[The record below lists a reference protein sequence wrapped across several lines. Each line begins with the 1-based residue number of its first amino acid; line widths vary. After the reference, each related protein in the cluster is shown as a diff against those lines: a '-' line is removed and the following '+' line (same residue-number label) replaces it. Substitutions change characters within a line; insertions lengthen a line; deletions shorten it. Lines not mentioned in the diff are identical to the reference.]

1 MRPLAGLAVVSRA
14 KISCALAFGTLAL
27 PTPALA
33 AQFLYTITGNLVLD
47 ELTYDELQLFGPA
60 LGPTFSAALVVDD
73 AVPHAAYSYG
83 ATGSSAT
90 GGGIQGT
97 APPVSA
103 SLTIGGVSYAIR
115 QGNSSSGP
123 IIGPDGD
130 PFGGTSLERDSG
142 SVTKNAL
149 NGSLALSTT
158 YYREAFCC
166 FPVGYQFDAAGDDLS
181 FALYSPAFSD
191 PDYRQTGTFALAS
204 SGGYFNS
211 HVQSGPFPGLM
222 TQIRFQAQAL
232 TVAPLAAVPEIG
244 TWLMMIAGLGCAGQ
258 AMRRRRKGLSVTT

>member
-1 MRPLAGLAVVSRA
+1 M
-14 KISCALAFGTLAL
+14 LAL
-27 PTPALA
+27 PTPARA

-60 LGPTFSAALVVDD
+60 LSSTFSAAFVVDD
-73 AVPHAAYSYG
+73 AMPQAAYSYG

-90 GGGIQGT
+90 GGGIPGT
-97 APPVSA
+97 VPPVSA
-103 SLTIGGVSYAIR
+103 TLTIGGITYAIR

-130 PFGGTSLERDSG
+130 PFGGTSLEQDYG
-142 SVTKNAL
+142 SVAKSSV

-166 FPVGYQFDAAGDDLS
+166 FPVGYQFDATGDDLS
-181 FALYSPAFSD
+181 FALYSPAFSG

-211 HVQSGPFPGLM
+211 HVQSGPVPGLM

-232 TVAPLAAVPEIG
+232 TVASLAAVPEIG
-244 TWLMMIAGLGCAGQ
+244 TWLMMIAGMGCAGQ
-258 AMRRRRKGLSVTT
+258 AVRRGRQSLPVTA